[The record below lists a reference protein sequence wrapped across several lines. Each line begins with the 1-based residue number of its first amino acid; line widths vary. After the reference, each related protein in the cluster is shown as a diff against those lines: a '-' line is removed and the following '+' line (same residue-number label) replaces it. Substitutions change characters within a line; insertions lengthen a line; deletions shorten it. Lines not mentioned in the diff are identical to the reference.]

1 VSLETRIFPAEANLK
16 KGITMSALP
25 KFTMRELLEAGV
37 HYGHRTMRWNPKMAP
52 YLFGSRNGTHII
64 DLQQTAPLLHLALK
78 KVNDVV
84 RKNGR
89 VLFVGTKRQAS
100 DVVAEQAK
108 RCGQYYVNHRW
119 LGGMLTNWKTVSV
132 SIKALREIEAILEGN
147 TDGLKKK
154 ELLSMERR
162 AEKIRKSLGGIM
174 EMGGKPDLLFIID
187 VNKESLALQEAK
199 KLGVPV
205 IAILD
210 SNSNPDGVDFPIPGN
225 DDAIRSI
232 ELYCRLAADAALA
245 GIEESLGAAGVKM
258 SDFEKRPKKEVLPAA
273 KAEEKPAVKA
283 EKVEAKEEKK
293 APVKSE
299 TKKEAV
305 IAVSKKKEPEAEE
318 TPKKAPAKK
327 AEAAT
332 EKKAPAKK
340 PAAKKAAK

>member
-1 VSLETRIFPAEANLK
+1 
-16 KGITMSALP
+16 MSALP

-64 DLQQTAPLLHLALK
+64 DLQQTAPLLHQALK
-78 KVNDVV
+78 KVHDVV
-84 RKNGR
+84 KKNGR

-100 DVVAEQAK
+100 EVIAEEAK

-132 SIKALREIEAILEGN
+132 SIKALRDIEVQLEGN
-147 TDGLKKK
+147 TDRLKKK
-154 ELLSMERR
+154 EILSLQRR
-162 AEKIRKSLGGIM
+162 ADKIRLSLGGIM

-210 SNSNPDGVDFPIPGN
+210 SNSNPDGVDYPVPGN

-232 ELYCRLAADAALA
+232 SLYCKLAADAALA

-258 SDFEKRPKKEVLPAA
+258 SDFEKKAQKEKLPAPKNDNA
-273 KAEEKPAVKA
+273 GEEEKPAKAAKKSEEPKAVKT
-283 EKVEAKEEKK
+283 
-293 APVKSE
+293 E

-305 IAVSKKKEPEAEE
+305 RAVSKKKEVADEPVAEE
-318 TPKKAPAKK
+318 KAQA
-327 AEAAT
+327 
-332 EKKAPAKK
+332 KKAPAKK
-340 PAAKKAAK
+340 PAAKK